1 MERLGLNLGGP
12 FQEVGVVDVLKGAK
26 IPFLFLVDSEGT
38 IMLLSGQ
45 TICVLAKYIE
55 LNSPLKANASING
68 YTRDKCFW
76 FYYVVVL

>member
-26 IPFLFLVDSEGT
+26 MPFTYLVDSEGT
-38 IMLLSGQ
+38 IIVLSGQ

-55 LNSPLKANASING
+55 LNSPVKANAFING
-68 YTRDKCFW
+68 NPR
-76 FYYVVVL
+76 